1 MKDSPSYLS
10 SVFFILAIGGAL
22 ANSIAGLVIHFLPI
36 LVGCRGIVPN
46 CWEAYYGSGPQSIR
60 GYIIRIGMTVL
71 ITVLSVAVVES
82 VRQQPKHRLTI
93 ISRLV
98 VVVVIQLFLIFLT
111 GWSVGVAFVPGT
123 LLLIIA
129 AILFWLMPQSTIPG
143 SA

>member
-1 MKDSPSYLS
+1 
-10 SVFFILAIGGAL
+10 
-22 ANSIAGLVIHFLPI
+22 
-36 LVGCRGIVPN
+36 
-46 CWEAYYGSGPQSIR
+46 
-60 GYIIRIGMTVL
+60 MTVL